1 MIALNKNKL
10 VRTHNDNVL
19 DHTVYINRFQ
29 FSKPS
34 FSYKMG
40 ELASKT
46 VDFFKKTETKTTALI
61 SYWAV
66 ETAIFALILLSL
78 TNGYAVIAAL
88 FLYLY
93 GTYVVFS
100 AVNALNR

>member
-1 MIALNKNKL
+1 MITLNKNKI
-10 VRTHNDNVL
+10 VRIHHDNVL
-19 DHTVYINRFQ
+19 DDTVHFSRVQ
-29 FSKPS
+29 FSEPS
-34 FSYKMG
+34 FAFKVG
-40 ELASKT
+40 ELASKA
-46 VDFFKKTETKTTALI
+46 VNFFKKTETKTTALI

-78 TNGYAVIAAL
+78 TNGYAVIAAM

-100 AVNALNR
+100 AVNALTR